1 MTSVAVARN
10 VPERRPSFQPFQC
23 QVCQSR
29 FTRHENLK
37 RHAALHARSQH
48 ETSLACEFC
57 PATFS
62 RSDLRQ
68 RHIKRKHPEHQANRP
83 KKRQMLRKD
92 ISLSTSPSAIDVG
105 LPSII
110 PEEQGVFDPNMIWH
124 TALEHDQQQ
133 PDISAQNR
141 IRSDVPSSSET
152 AANLTETQSS
162 INTESVLLDTSRP
175 RLNLQP
181 KAISSQ
187 PSPLNTA
194 FSIFSGFNQSS
205 PSGWFSAESPQVQDD
220 WCVSITQRAR
230 GCELFFDHVTR
241 YLPFIHQP
249 TFNASQTD
257 RRLLLG
263 MISLGYQYGEDP
275 DCGELAGSGAR
286 LSIQCFHQARA
297 LLAADNDEEV
307 VDTLQST
314 TTVQACL
321 LLQVLTMMY
330 ICGSA
335 SAYGLKTHSKIV
347 ALARAG
353 GLMRPVA
360 TEATTTTDL
369 DSLWH
374 HFIQAEAHKR
384 TCFAL
389 HQIDALWYQVLSI
402 PRSLSHLEI
411 KHELPCPEDHWR
423 AASSREWAHGQLLL
437 RQTSPTVQYPEVV
450 RQLLSSNAD
459 LYKLPPFDPYGTI
472 NITQFLI
479 SSAREISGWSTITG
493 ILSIERV
500 EPLRSSLVALEPF
513 TRSFGSNSDPTHASL
528 AEIAWETAMIE
539 LQMWSP
545 THTGGII
552 EGSMNAVLRQLTDH
566 APSCEFLCESRIANL
581 VQPHVDWFLRY
592 LDATFVPDTE
602 APWVVLYA
610 YKAFVIAWQLV
621 QYGAVGSMQAVG
633 VQDGD
638 TQGALVWARKVFG
651 RRARWQLGK
660 IVMQC
665 IDTLEAGTSPG

>member
-275 DCGELAGSGAR
+275 DCGEQHLLGNGHMGNFYCARPALQCSILRWSGSFYR
-286 LSIQCFHQARA
+286 PMQTCTSYHH
-297 LLAADNDEEV
+297 
-307 VDTLQST
+307 ST
-314 TTVQACL
+314 RMV
-321 LLQVLTMMY
+321 
-330 ICGSA
+330 
-335 SAYGLKTHSKIV
+335 
-347 ALARAG
+347 
-353 GLMRPVA
+353 
-360 TEATTTTDL
+360 
-369 DSLWH
+369 
-374 HFIQAEAHKR
+374 
-384 TCFAL
+384 
-389 HQIDALWYQVLSI
+389 
-402 PRSLSHLEI
+402 RS
-411 KHELPCPEDHWR
+411 
-423 AASSREWAHGQLLL
+423 
-437 RQTSPTVQYPEVV
+437 T
-450 RQLLSSNAD
+450 
-459 LYKLPPFDPYGTI
+459 
-472 NITQFLI
+472 
-479 SSAREISGWSTITG
+479 
-493 ILSIERV
+493 
-500 EPLRSSLVALEPF
+500 
-513 TRSFGSNSDPTHASL
+513 
-528 AEIAWETAMIE
+528 
-539 LQMWSP
+539 
-545 THTGGII
+545 
-552 EGSMNAVLRQLTDH
+552 
-566 APSCEFLCESRIANL
+566 
-581 VQPHVDWFLRY
+581 
-592 LDATFVPDTE
+592 
-602 APWVVLYA
+602 
-610 YKAFVIAWQLV
+610 
-621 QYGAVGSMQAVG
+621 
-633 VQDGD
+633 
-638 TQGALVWARKVFG
+638 
-651 RRARWQLGK
+651 
-660 IVMQC
+660 
-665 IDTLEAGTSPG
+665 